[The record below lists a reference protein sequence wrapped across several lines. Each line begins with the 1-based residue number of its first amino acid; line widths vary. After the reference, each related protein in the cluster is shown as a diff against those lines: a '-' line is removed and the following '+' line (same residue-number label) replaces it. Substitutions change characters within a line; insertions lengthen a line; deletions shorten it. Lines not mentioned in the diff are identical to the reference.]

1 MKKLIFCMYA
11 LMASMALSAQ
21 IDYGVKAGIN
31 YSKNSDLTIFGGFTA
46 VNERFSSE
54 RQIGFTAGVF
64 AKASLSKFFVQPELL
79 FTQTRSGYD
88 GNPDLKIS
96 YLELPVL
103 AGFNVFEQFSIYAG
117 PSVQLV
123 IDDTFSQVFDLDFDS
138 KSVFAINIGAQ
149 FQVNKLGFDLRY
161 VGNVSENLATYLDA
175 IAADGLGYSIN
186 TKSDQWVISMSYQ
199 LN

>member
-1 MKKLIFCMYA
+1 MKKLIVCIYVF
-11 LMASMALSAQ
+11 MASVALSAQ

-46 VNERFSSE
+46 VNESFSSE

-103 AGFNVFEQFSIYAG
+103 DPKPSI
-117 PSVQLV
+117 QEL
-123 IDDTFSQVFDLDFDS
+123 Q
-138 KSVFAINIGAQ
+138 K
-149 FQVNKLGFDLRY
+149 
-161 VGNVSENLATYLDA
+161 
-175 IAADGLGYSIN
+175 
-186 TKSDQWVISMSYQ
+186 
-199 LN
+199 